1 MAAILLC
8 VVLVLSAAV
17 LRLKRRLSR
26 QNELLGRSRDAVKQ
40 LADSVV
46 EILNEAAISG
56 SNELLLSK
64 KLMKIRLLNDMSET
78 GLVRNFSVLANIC
91 LNNLADRL
99 MEISPSLT
107 RAELEYC
114 CMLAMQMQPVAIC
127 KILEYKHY
135 ATFYNKSAAIRKKLR
150 VPKAL
155 MLEDYLKQVADK
167 NMF

>member
-8 VVLVLSAAV
+8 LVLVLSVSV
-17 LRLKRRLSR
+17 LRLKRTLSR
-26 QNELLGRSRDAVKQ
+26 QKELIGRSRDVAKQ

-64 KLMKIRLLNDMSET
+64 KLMKIRLLNDMSEA
-78 GLVRNFSVLANIC
+78 GVVRNFPVLANIC
-91 LNNLADRL
+91 LNGLADRL

-127 KILEYKHY
+127 KVLEYKHY
-135 ATFYNKSAAIRKKLR
+135 ATFYNKSAAIRKKLL

-155 MLEDYLKQVADK
+155 MLEDYLKQVADM
-167 NMF
+167 NIT